1 MYITD
6 GDDWV
11 IGSYPLGCDSREFLL
26 DSKSAFVLSRFVV
39 MVLFFHGY
47 ILSICLLC

>member
-1 MYITD
+1 MYIID

-11 IGSYPLGCDSREFLL
+11 VGLYPLGCDGRELL